1 MEWNQK
7 LFVRHRKQFQE
18 FVTPLLATLGRSER
32 RLHAARYIE
41 GLLMP
46 GERKSMEPMAS
57 RLGVD
62 MQGLQQLITDSPWDD
77 QPLWATIQRE
87 VVPSLEPLEA
97 WILDE
102 CGWVKQG
109 RDSVGVSHQYC
120 GAVGKE
126 ANCQVSVELAVSDGW
141 VVAPIGGRLYMPK
154 SWTDDPKRCD
164 RAGVPPEVEFA
175 TRTRLGAELIEQAL
189 HNQVSRAPI
198 LADAMYGDSA
208 EFRARLRKQ
217 QLEYFLQV
225 TPGEHKGWREPV
237 KSRLKQ
243 VHYHVDKGTPPSQT
257 LVELAAQIHQREW
270 RQCEW
275 TSASGHTRTTRLAWC
290 ELYLQADLHQGGIE
304 KHWLVVDWP
313 EADPKPYHYYI
324 AHLHDPPSRA
334 RCLRL
339 SRSRWQIEQFFQRAK
354 TDLGLDHFE
363 GRSWR
368 GFHHHLVLWVIAY
381 LFILT
386 VYLRSKK
393 NFWCHVGTD
402 AASDPAI
409 AGEVER
415 LLPFLSKQI

>member
-120 GAVGKE
+120 GAVGKQ

-208 EFRARLRKQ
+208 EFRARLRKH

>member
-120 GAVGKE
+120 GAVGKQ

-208 EFRARLRKQ
+208 EFRARLRKH

-368 GFHHHLVLWVIAY
+368 GFHHHLVLCVIAY

-415 LLPFLSKQI
+415 LLPFLSKQT